1 MLVVNL
7 MIIILLTYSVVLISG
22 AKIMFNCKHSKVII
36 FLFATYGPILSLIE
50 GYKLGYTS
58 ITSTIIL
65 CILFLLILILGY
77 RKSKDIY
84 SINNV
89 KQDDVINIIEEYF
102 ETKNIKYEVR
112 EEKIY
117 LPEFDKNIVIDDF
130 IETSLNCK
138 NIKDIYFYDEL
149 LDKVKIEIKKIKKRY
164 FPLEGMFYLACA
176 VILYYFK
183 TYFFK

>member
-7 MIIILLTYSVVLISG
+7 MIIMLLIYSVVLLSG
-22 AKIMFNCKHSKVII
+22 VKMMFNSKYSKVII
-36 FLFATYGPILSLIE
+36 CLFAMYGPILSSIE
-50 GYKLGYTS
+50 GYKLGYTGIAS
-58 ITSTIIL
+58 IIIL
-65 CILFLLILILGY
+65 CVSFLLIFIWGY
-77 RKSKDIY
+77 RINKHIY

-130 IETSLNCK
+130 IEISLNCK

-149 LDKVKIEIKKIKKRY
+149 VKKVRVEIKKIKKRY

-176 VILYYFK
+176 VILYYFT